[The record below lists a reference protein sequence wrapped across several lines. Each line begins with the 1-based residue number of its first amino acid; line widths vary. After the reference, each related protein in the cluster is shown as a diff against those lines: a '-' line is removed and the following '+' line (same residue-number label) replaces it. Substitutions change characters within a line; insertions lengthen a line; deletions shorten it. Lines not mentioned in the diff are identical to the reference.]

1 MSRSRIV
8 ALVCLLL
15 GAGAMAAVLLRNAP
29 PPGTEPASL
38 GRDQAIRER
47 IYAALQPVH
56 LTGCTLK
63 RIGEAHDGG
72 YLMCANLL
80 EAEAGY
86 SYGISNYDGWGCG
99 ISTGLGVPVHQYDCF
114 DQRVPRC
121 EGGQTRFHAECI
133 AASSSVDAEGRRF
146 DSLASQITRNGDASR
161 RLVMKMD
168 VEGAEWRSLL
178 ATPDEVLARIDQFT
192 IEMHANVT
200 DAATQQRVIEKLKT
214 HFHVAHLHFNNFG
227 CMATY
232 HPMPSY
238 AWEVLFVN
246 KRLASP
252 TTDTSPITRPDPLDA
267 PNNPNVADCQYAPG
281 S

>member
-1 MSRSRIV
+1 
-8 ALVCLLL
+8 
-15 GAGAMAAVLLRNAP
+15 
-29 PPGTEPASL
+29 
-38 GRDQAIRER
+38 
-47 IYAALQPVH
+47 
-56 LTGCTLK
+56 
-63 RIGEAHDGG
+63 
-72 YLMCANLL
+72 
-80 EAEAGY
+80 
-86 SYGISNYDGWGCG
+86 
-99 ISTGLGVPVHQYDCF
+99 
-114 DQRVPRC
+114 
-121 EGGQTRFHAECI
+121 
-133 AASSSVDAEGRRF
+133 
-146 DSLASQITRNGDASR
+146 
-161 RLVMKMD
+161 MKMD